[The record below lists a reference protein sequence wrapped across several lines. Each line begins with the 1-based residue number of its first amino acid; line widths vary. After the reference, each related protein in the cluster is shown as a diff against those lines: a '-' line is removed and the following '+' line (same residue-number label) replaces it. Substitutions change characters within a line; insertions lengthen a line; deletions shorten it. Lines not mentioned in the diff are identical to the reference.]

1 MQRQI
6 PLELETDKVP
16 FIKFQKFNYVS
27 VHVYSIS
34 MAIFMG
40 RKIIRFL
47 KIYSCKKLRNYIW
60 FIFIKKFFQ
69 SVSHKVI

>member
-1 MQRQI
+1 MECQI

-16 FIKFQKFNYVS
+16 FIKFQKLNYVS

-40 RKIIRFL
+40 RKMHG
-47 KIYSCKKLRNYIW
+47 KLSG
-60 FIFIKKFFQ
+60 F
-69 SVSHKVI
+69 